1 MTVVLGVCHQ
11 HGRGAGLANSDG
23 GVDGPGAMC
32 TRRGRYVDHGGA
44 KWKKGESPAVE
55 VGDSNGEAQAR
66 RLSAYQCNITVGSV
80 SAEPV
85 VLFKLVQSLWQLY
98 NAPQVNSFY
107 ERSFQPY
114 HGCSATFKISSS
126 YNPHSNSNS
135 LQF

>member
-1 MTVVLGVCHQ
+1 MGGLTGPVLCVH
-11 HGRGAGLANSDG
+11 AGGDTSTMVEQSG
-23 GVDGPGAMC
+23 
-32 TRRGRYVDHGGA
+32 
-44 KWKKGESPAVE
+44 KKGESPAVE

-66 RLSAYQCNITVGSV
+66 RLSAYQCNITVGGM

-98 NAPQVNSFY
+98 VAPQVNSFY